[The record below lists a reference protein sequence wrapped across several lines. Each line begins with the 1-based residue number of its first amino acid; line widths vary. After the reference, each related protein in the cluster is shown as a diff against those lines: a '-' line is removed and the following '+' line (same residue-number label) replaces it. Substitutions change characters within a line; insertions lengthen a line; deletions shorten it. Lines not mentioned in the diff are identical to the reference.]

1 MGECGLSRVLNISE
15 ASDADL
21 RRILLYLALIV
32 TIIDLVWAPLTHFS
46 VAYGAYINVALLSVA
61 LFLGSIFYRT
71 RRPEPAL
78 SAMLFGCAFLCLFS
92 AAASV
97 LNYCLLTVA
106 GPRIDV
112 HLAAM
117 DRALGFYWPA
127 LMEWVARF
135 PLLNMVLLATY
146 SSSLPQVALLT
157 VALGW
162 GRNYAS
168 IYRFCIAVGV
178 GALIC
183 ICIWTLAPSFGAV
196 AVYAMPEA
204 ARHMPLALDQGYA
217 NELVALLGNGT
228 ATISPVEVKGLIGFP
243 SYHAVLALLT
253 AYYAW
258 SIAWL
263 RWPALALNLLV
274 LVATPIQGGHH
285 LVDVVAGVVVT
296 AFALFAA
303 GERWGRR
310 TG

>member
-1 MGECGLSRVLNISE
+1 MTV
-15 ASDADL
+15 
-21 RRILLYLALIV
+21 
-32 TIIDLVWAPLTHFS
+32 IDLVWAPQTHFT

-106 GPRIDV
+106 GARIDGQ
-112 HLAAM
+112 LAAM

-127 LMEWVARF
+127 LMEYVARF
-135 PLLNMVLLATY
+135 PLLNAVLLAAY
-146 SSSLPQVALLT
+146 SASLPQVALLT
-157 VALGW
+157 VALGFSK
-162 GRNYAS
+162 RDTS
-168 IYRFCIAVGV
+168 IYRFCIAVAV
-178 GALIC
+178 GALVC
-183 ICIWTLAPSFGAV
+183 ISIWAAAPSFGAV

-204 ARHMPLALDQGYA
+204 ARHMPLALDQSYGRQ
-217 NELVALLGNGT
+217 LVELLGSGT
-228 ATISPVEVKGLIGFP
+228 GTISPVEVKGLIGFP

-253 AYYAW
+253 TYYAW

-263 RWPALALNLLV
+263 RWPVLALNVLV

-285 LVDVVAGVVVT
+285 LVDVAAGGVVT

-303 GERWGRR
+303 GERWGKRA
-310 TG
+310 G